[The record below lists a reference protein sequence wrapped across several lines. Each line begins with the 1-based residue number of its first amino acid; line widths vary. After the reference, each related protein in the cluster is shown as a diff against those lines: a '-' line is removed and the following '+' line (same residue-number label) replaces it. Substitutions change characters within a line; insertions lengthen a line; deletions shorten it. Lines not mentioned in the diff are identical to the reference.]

1 MFKNVSITTFE
12 FVIPLM
18 IKNNGGWTVSKNKM
32 EELLGLGPIENHRI
46 VPGIQPIEGREFCY
60 IADEGQEDFVKI
72 FRKIVRYISPP
83 IPQNGG
89 AMIEGCKITLPN
101 GKVFQAISYKGDIEG
116 WRMQI
121 EKGARALN
129 VNLAKIDGESIVL
142 DNIHSFLLMD
152 CRIDFN

>member
-1 MFKNVSITTFE
+1 M
-12 FVIPLM
+12 M
-18 IKNNGGWTVSKNKM
+18 SKKKM
-32 EELLGLGPIENHRI
+32 EELLGLGSIERNRI

-60 IADEGQEDFVKI
+60 IADEGQEDFGIFFKKI
-72 FRKIVRYISPP
+72 IRCIASP

-101 GKVFQAISYKGDIEG
+101 GEVFQAISYKGDIEG

-121 EKGARALN
+121 EQGARALN
-129 VNLAKIDGESIVL
+129 VKLARIDEGAIVL
-142 DNIHSFLLMD
+142 DNIRSFLLID